1 MEKNRRQQSLYHTPV
16 DGLRTDQ
23 QRLLMSQQDMLLL
36 CSQPIERPFM
46 TLTHSGTPEDFVP
59 TSQSELSRF
68 LSDNATS
75 ARKQTFPVG
84 GRTSLA
90 VCCPDSHSGP
100 LICTSQLNRVVDYPV
115 RDMTITV
122 EAGMRL
128 DQLNEIISA
137 EGQRLPI
144 DVPQSNRATIGG
156 VIATNTSG
164 PRRFSYGTI
173 RDYVIGISAVDG
185 VGNLF
190 KSGGRVVK
198 NVAGYDLGKMLVGSL
213 GTLSVIS
220 QVSLNLR
227 PRPECMQLVWFDFDS
242 CQSVDQAL
250 EAIVTSGTRPTAVEY
265 CNSKAARQITAESR
279 IELPNENHAVCIC
292 YEGPENVVKW
302 QAQQIIN
309 EWRAFSS
316 LDAQIIEGAQA
327 SQLYNALT
335 EYQTSSDDP
344 VTLKAVVLPSQMMSF
359 IETATSLNI
368 AVQAHA
374 ADGIVFGHLPDSAS
388 SLENVN
394 QILEQLQS
402 VIDPGTGYLTIYQ
415 CESDWAESLPLFC
428 SPPAGWE
435 LMQQLKQALDPL
447 QLLNSRRFTELV
459 KS

>member
-1 MEKNRRQQSLYHTPV
+1 MDTIFNTFGVTRIIKINIYNYEKN
-16 DGLRTDQ
+16 DAGIC
-23 QRLLMSQQDMLLL
+23 L
-36 CSQPIERPFM
+36 CA
-46 TLTHSGTPEDFVP
+46 GT
-59 TSQSELSRF
+59 TKF
-68 LSDNATS
+68 LCVS
-75 ARKQTFPVG
+75 KEI
-84 GRTSLA
+84 
-90 VCCPDSHSGP
+90 CCPRGQATRNSG
-100 LICTSQLNRVVDYPV
+100 Y
-115 RDMTITV
+115 
-122 EAGMRL
+122 
-128 DQLNEIISA
+128 
-137 EGQRLPI
+137 
-144 DVPQSNRATIGG
+144 
-156 VIATNTSG
+156 
-164 PRRFSYGTI
+164 
-173 RDYVIGISAVDG
+173 
-185 VGNLF
+185 
-190 KSGGRVVK
+190 
-198 NVAGYDLGKMLVGSL
+198 
-213 GTLSVIS
+213 
-220 QVSLNLR
+220 
-227 PRPECMQLVWFDFDS
+227 
-242 CQSVDQAL
+242 
-250 EAIVTSGTRPTAVEY
+250 VEY

-279 IELPNENHAVCIC
+279 IDLPNENHAVCIC

-302 QAQQIIN
+302 QAQQIID
-309 EWRAFSS
+309 EWRAISS
-316 LDAQIIEGAQA
+316 LDAQIIEEAQA

-428 SPPAGWE
+428 SLPAGWE